1 MGKNVENIKIRTL
14 FLTCDYSFNNIFSFL
29 HFRSPLERKRL
40 QLEFEPP
47 EFPIMT
53 IRAPVPWKVY
63 VQLAR
68 NHLDQVLMTTHPV
81 IQALNLLWHQL

>member
-1 MGKNVENIKIRTL
+1 M
-14 FLTCDYSFNNIFSFL
+14 
-29 HFRSPLERKRL
+29 
-40 QLEFEPP
+40 QLEPEPP

-53 IRAPVPWKVY
+53 IKAPVPWKVY

>member
-1 MGKNVENIKIRTL
+1 MIIVSII
-14 FLTCDYSFNNIFSFL
+14 FFSFL